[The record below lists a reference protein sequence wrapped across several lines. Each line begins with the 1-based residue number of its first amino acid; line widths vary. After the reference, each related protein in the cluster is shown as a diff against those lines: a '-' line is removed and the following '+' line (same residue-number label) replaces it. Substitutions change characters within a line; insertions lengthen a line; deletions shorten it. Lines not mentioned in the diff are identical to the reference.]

1 MNATARG
8 LSHDANPD
16 GTDRVVKP
24 PREEVPMTP
33 HRCSCDPRYAALRDD
48 ARARRGIVAVHRERV

>member
-1 MNATARG
+1 MNATASG

-24 PREEVPMTP
+24 LVSKDLLSTP
-33 HRCSCDPRYAALRDD
+33 YTS
-48 ARARRGIVAVHRERV
+48 G